1 MVIAVETADIVDD
14 LAAAVDAEVHVDIRH
29 GHALRVQKA
38 LKKEAVFYRVD
49 IGDMQAVGHDAARG
63 AAAPGADG
71 DAVSLGV
78 ADEVRNDQKVIHKA
92 HAVDDIELIFKL
104 GVYLG
109 PVGKALGKALFAQLF
124 KVLIAVGLPLGELE
138 ARQEIVPEL
147 EIIIAARGDIDSVVR
162 RLRHL
167 RVQRAHLLLTL
178 EVEFLR
184 LEAHTPRVVDGLA
197 HLDAHEDVL
206 IIGVLFLDIVRVVCH
221 DKGDAGIAVQA
232 DKLAPRGLLILDAVI
247 LDLKIEIILPEKL
260 LQLQRLGLRGLI
272 VTADE
277 PLGNV
282 PRKAAGQAY
291 EPLGVLVQNRPV
303 YARLNVKA
311 LGEARGDE
319 VAEVAVAC
327 LILAQEDQVRIV
339 IVNAVLLIA
348 HVARRDIDL
357 AADDRLY
364 ARGLAGTV
372 EIDSTV
378 HYAVIGD
385 RDGVLPQLLY
395 TLRQLFD
402 AAGAVE
408 QGILAMH
415 MKMNERHIF
424 ILSRA

>member
-1 MVIAVETADIVDD
+1 
-14 LAAAVDAEVHVDIRH
+14 
-29 GHALRVQKA
+29 
-38 LKKEAVFYRVD
+38 
-49 IGDMQAVGHDAARG
+49 MQAVGHNAARG

-109 PVGKALGKALFAQLF
+109 PVGKALGKAPFAQLF
-124 KVLIAVGLPLGELE
+124 KVLIAVGLSLGELE

-147 EIIIAARGDIDSVVR
+147 EIVIAARGDIDGVVR

-178 EVEFLR
+178 EVELLR

-232 DKLAPRGLLILDAVI
+232 DKFAPRGLLILDAVI

-282 PRKAAGQAY
+282 PRKAA
-291 EPLGVLVQNRPV
+291 
-303 YARLNVKA
+303 
-311 LGEARGDE
+311 
-319 VAEVAVAC
+319 
-327 LILAQEDQVRIV
+327 
-339 IVNAVLLIA
+339 
-348 HVARRDIDL
+348 
-357 AADDRLY
+357 
-364 ARGLAGTV
+364 
-372 EIDSTV
+372 
-378 HYAVIGD
+378 
-385 RDGVLPQLLY
+385 
-395 TLRQLFD
+395 
-402 AAGAVE
+402 
-408 QGILAMH
+408 
-415 MKMNERHIF
+415 
-424 ILSRA
+424 

>member
-38 LKKEAVFYRVD
+38 LKEEAVFYRVD
-49 IGDMQAVGHDAARG
+49 IGYMQAVGHDAARG

-147 EIIIAARGDIDSVVR
+147 EIVIAARGDIDGVVR

-178 EVEFLR
+178 EVELLR

-221 DKGDAGIAVQA
+221 DKGDADIAVQA
-232 DKLAPRGLLILDAVI
+232 DKFAPRGLLVLDAVI

-282 PRKAAGQAY
+282 PRKAA
-291 EPLGVLVQNRPV
+291 
-303 YARLNVKA
+303 
-311 LGEARGDE
+311 
-319 VAEVAVAC
+319 
-327 LILAQEDQVRIV
+327 
-339 IVNAVLLIA
+339 
-348 HVARRDIDL
+348 
-357 AADDRLY
+357 
-364 ARGLAGTV
+364 
-372 EIDSTV
+372 
-378 HYAVIGD
+378 
-385 RDGVLPQLLY
+385 
-395 TLRQLFD
+395 
-402 AAGAVE
+402 
-408 QGILAMH
+408 
-415 MKMNERHIF
+415 
-424 ILSRA
+424 